1 MGWSKDKKFW
11 YYGVSLKSQIFKEGL
26 PKKQN
31 IVGGGIAKRG
41 GTWTV
46 CRFKGGLIEKEVGIV
61 FEGEGVDTPM
71 HAMMT
76 KLSSIT
82 FAK

>member
-31 IVGGGIAKRG
+31 IGGIAERG

-46 CRFKGGLIEKEVGIV
+46 CRFKGGLSEKEGGIV

-76 KLSSIT
+76 KLSPIT

>member
-1 MGWSKDKKFW
+1 MGWRKDKKFW

-26 PKKQN
+26 PKKT
-31 IVGGGIAKRG
+31 KYRG
-41 GTWTV
+41 GLL
-46 CRFKGGLIEKEVGIV
+46 KGEGLGQFADLREGLAKKKGGIV
-61 FEGEGVDTPM
+61 FEREGVDTPM

-76 KLSSIT
+76 KLSPIT

>member
-1 MGWSKDKKFW
+1 MGWRKDKKFW

-26 PKKQN
+26 PKKTKYR
-31 IVGGGIAKRG
+31 GGIAKRG

-46 CRFKGGLIEKEVGIV
+46 CRFKGGLSEKEGGIV
-61 FEGEGVDTPM
+61 FEREGVDTPM

-76 KLSSIT
+76 KLSPIT